1 MDTPIKLAIVMKVRR
16 PRAHARAGAGR
27 APTPRRPTR
36 RNSWRLAS
44 PLTRCRR
51 PTPHRRPAQVIGR
64 TGSRGQVTQVRVKF
78 LDVRALPSGARSCD
92 RLPPRAPAAPSCARC

>member
-16 PRAHARAGAGR
+16 PRAHARAGAGF
-27 APTPRRPTR
+27 PTPRQPTR
-36 RNSWRLAS
+36 SDVWRLAS

-78 LDVRALPSGARSCD
+78 LDVRALPSGARSCAC
-92 RLPPRAPAAPSCARC
+92 LPPCTPAARSCARC